1 MEFCVNTAPNPGGID
16 IAELSRIL
24 GSRITFS
31 RMVRWASYQSDGD
44 RDHLEVFAPMRTAL
58 SLPGTSRSRRRR
70 PHGVVGAG
78 ATMKTSANGLQT
90 CSKAGCDI
98 PYVQMANPT
107 NDRRGIKQLA
117 KALDG

>member
-1 MEFCVNTAPNPGGID
+1 
-16 IAELSRIL
+16 
-24 GSRITFS
+24 
-31 RMVRWASYQSDGD
+31 
-44 RDHLEVFAPMRTAL
+44 
-58 SLPGTSRSRRRR
+58 
-70 PHGVVGAG
+70 
-78 ATMKTSANGLQT
+78 MKTSANGLQT